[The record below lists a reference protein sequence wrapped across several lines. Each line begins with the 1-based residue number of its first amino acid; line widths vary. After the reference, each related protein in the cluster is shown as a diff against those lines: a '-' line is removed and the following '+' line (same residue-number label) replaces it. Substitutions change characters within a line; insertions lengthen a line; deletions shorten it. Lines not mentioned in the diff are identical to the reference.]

1 MNKIRSTEEN
11 VGAAYADRTKTC
23 SNGCINCAIASVQ
36 HQRQGAWLIKGRDL
50 PWENNRQ
57 GKMKWFLHPALD
69 NTAIRSMIVFEQ
81 EIPPGGRSGAQKTP
95 GGSVLYILA
104 GRGYTLLDGERHDW
118 QAEDLVNIPIR
129 AEGVVVQHVN
139 ADPRRPVRFVSA
151 DLNLVDI
158 LGVDRGAELEQIEA
172 APNEDGK
179 KSNRGL
185 FPIWN
190 SRCATATSTYT
201 HLSVCATN
209 SDRSP
214 RPKQAMSWAA
224 LNAS

>member
-1 MNKIRSTEEN
+1 LR
-11 VGAAYADRTKTC
+11 DRQR
-23 SNGCINCAIASVQ
+23 Q

-69 NTAIRSMIVFEQ
+69 NTSIRSMIVFEQ

-95 GGSVLYILA
+95 GGSVLYILE
-104 GRGYTLLDGERHDW
+104 GKGYTLLDGERHDW

-129 AEGVVVQHVN
+129 AQGVVVQHVN
-139 ADPRRPVRFVSA
+139 TDPRRRVRFVSA

-172 APNEDGK
+172 APDWEGK
-179 KSNRGL
+179 DKSEIRN
-185 FPIWN
+185 PK
-190 SRCATATSTYT
+190 SE
-201 HLSVCATN
+201 TN
-209 SDRSP
+209 
-214 RPKQAMSWAA
+214 PK
-224 LNAS
+224 

>member
-11 VGAAYADRTKTC
+11 VGVAYAGRSENLLEWLYQLRDRQR
-23 SNGCINCAIASVQ
+23 Q

-69 NTAIRSMIVFEQ
+69 NTSIRSMIVFEQ

-95 GGSVLYILA
+95 GGAVLYILA
-104 GRGYTLLDGERHDW
+104 GKGYTLLDGERHDW

-139 ADPRRPVRFVSA
+139 TDPRRPVRFISA

-172 APNEDGK
+172 APDSDGNK
-179 KSNRGL
+179 K
-185 FPIWN
+185 
-190 SRCATATSTYT
+190 
-201 HLSVCATN
+201 
-209 SDRSP
+209 
-214 RPKQAMSWAA
+214 
-224 LNAS
+224 

>member
-11 VGAAYADRTKTC
+11 VGIAYADRKE
-23 SNGCINCAIASVQ
+23 NLLEWLYQLRDRQRQ
-36 HQRQGAWLIKGRDL
+36 HQRRGAWLIKGRDL

-69 NTAIRSMIVFEQ
+69 NTSIRSMIVFEQ

-95 GGSVLYILA
+95 GGSVLYILE
-104 GRGYTLLDGERHDW
+104 GKGYTLLDGERHDW

-129 AEGVVVQHVN
+129 AQGVVVQHVN
-139 ADPRRPVRFVSA
+139 ADPRRRVRFVSA

-172 APNEDGK
+172 APTCEDNDK
-179 KSNRGL
+179 N
-185 FPIWN
+185 
-190 SRCATATSTYT
+190 
-201 HLSVCATN
+201 TN
-209 SDRSP
+209 WKPETRN
-214 RPKQAMSWAA
+214 KFK
-224 LNAS
+224 